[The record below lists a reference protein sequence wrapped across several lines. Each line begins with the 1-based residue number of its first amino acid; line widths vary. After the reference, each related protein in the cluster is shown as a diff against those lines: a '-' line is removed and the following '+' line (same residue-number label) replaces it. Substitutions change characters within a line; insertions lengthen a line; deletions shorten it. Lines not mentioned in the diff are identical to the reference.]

1 MEPPLT
7 ALRPQT
13 LIFTGLGMRQP
24 CGLNNFAIA
33 IAIAIAL
40 RLTAR
45 SRARAWGSPQEDPPA
60 RPRRPDAWRSYA
72 VYSGALSVRDHKSS
86 RRDP

>member
-33 IAIAIAL
+33 IAL
-40 RLTAR
+40 GLTAP
-45 SRARAWGSPQEDPPA
+45 SRAQAW
-60 RPRRPDAWRSYA
+60 RPPDAWRSYA
-72 VYSGALSVRDHKSS
+72 VYSGALSLRHYKSP
-86 RRDP
+86 RRLS

>member
-33 IAIAIAL
+33 IAIAL

-45 SRARAWGSPQEDPPA
+45 SRAQARGSPQEGPPA